1 MLSDQTTIS
10 QEQTSTMNNEL
21 ATTTL
26 VLQDTKDAI
35 ETTAV
40 ESTTQF
46 QQVQNT
52 QDANETV
59 VSETATQFQQG

>member
-1 MLSDQTTIS
+1 
-10 QEQTSTMNNEL
+10 
-21 ATTTL
+21 
-26 VLQDTKDAI
+26 QDTKDAI